1 MGDQTQPEVAC
12 NDATNE
18 WTQNS
23 NDLMEDIITSNEMKV
38 NDVQIINNYQ
48 QQQQQQQQAFV
59 DTNIAQMDDANTE
72 SEQIE
77 KIEEVQAGINGY
89 HNNNDNNNDQSVQA
103 DIILNND
110 NVKEEEEDNN
120 EQQQQQQ
127 QQEEDDLSKD
137 VSVKTVSESES
148 APSQNV
154 ENVQPTQTQM
164 TAMAKKAPNS
174 WASFLRTGKNQTASP
189 KRRSLRTVDHV
200 SD

>member
-1 MGDQTQPEVAC
+1 MIVLALFHLLSPITNTPIPTQTIASTLDRTTNDFNDPTQPEVAC
-12 NDATNE
+12 NDTTNE

-48 QQQQQQQQAFV
+48 QQQQAFV
-59 DTNIAQMDDANTE
+59 DTNIAQMDDTNTE

-127 QQEEDDLSKD
+127 QEEDDLSKD
-137 VSVKTVSESES
+137 V
-148 APSQNV
+148 
-154 ENVQPTQTQM
+154 
-164 TAMAKKAPNS
+164 
-174 WASFLRTGKNQTASP
+174 
-189 KRRSLRTVDHV
+189 
-200 SD
+200 